1 MQRSKPLRR
10 TPIVRNTRLRS
21 RVQPAVPD
29 ALRKA
34 LLARSEGRCEAE
46 LPGCLGTA
54 TDPCHRVGQA
64 QGGADTL
71 TNCWHGCRRC
81 HEWTHARVAEA
92 VELGLILRSWQ
103 IHELEPMAYR
113 SSRWVL
119 LGADGDVA
127 EFGEAA

>member
-1 MQRSKPLRR
+1 MQRSSLTRR
-10 TPIVRNTRLRS
+10 TGLKS
-21 RVQPAVPD
+21 RIRPAVPD

-34 LLARSEGRCEAE
+34 LLARSEGRCEAQ

-71 TNCWHGCRRC
+71 TNVWHGCRAC
-81 HEWTHARVAEA
+81 HSWTHERVAEA
-92 VELGLILRSWQ
+92 VDLGLILRSWQ
-103 IHELEPMAYR
+103 VPELEPMAYR

-119 LGADGDVA
+119 LGADGEVA
-127 EFGEAA
+127 EFGDAA